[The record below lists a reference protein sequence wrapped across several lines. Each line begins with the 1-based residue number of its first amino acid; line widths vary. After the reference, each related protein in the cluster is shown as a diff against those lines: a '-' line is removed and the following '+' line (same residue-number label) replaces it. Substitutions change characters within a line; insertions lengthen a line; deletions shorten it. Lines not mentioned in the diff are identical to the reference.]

1 MLEKSGLLFNFLKMN
16 PYSPFHTVKQ
26 ENAPLELKLIVE
38 IAEGDNNKY
47 EYNKEIGILEL
58 DRVLYGPTYYPVN
71 YCDVPNTWN
80 NGDNDPLDAVLFS
93 SSPIAPGVLATGRVI
108 GVMEMED
115 NGEVDH
121 KIVCVNKKD
130 PRFDHV
136 KTVDDLTPYQKKD
149 LKTFMDIYKI
159 AQTGPGTVK
168 VGEFLGP
175 EAAAKIINEALE
187 EYKKKFST

>member
-1 MLEKSGLLFNFLKMN
+1 MN
-16 PYSPFHTVKQ
+16 PYSPFHTIKQ
-26 ENAPLELKLIVE
+26 DKAPEELNLIVE
-38 IAEGDNNKY
+38 ITRGDANKY

-58 DRVLYGPTYYPVN
+58 DRVLYGPTFYPVN

-80 NGDNDPLDAVLFS
+80 LGDNDPLDAVLFS
-93 SSPIAPGVLATGRVI
+93 TYPVAPGVLAKGRVI

-121 KIVCVNKKD
+121 KIVCVAKKD

-136 KTVDDLTPYQKKD
+136 KHVNDLTEYQRKD
-149 LKTFMDIYKI
+149 LKSFMEMYKI
-159 AQTGPGTVK
+159 PQTGVGTVK

-175 EAAAKIINEALE
+175 EKAFELIKEAQA
-187 EYKKKFST
+187 EYAKKFPQQ